1 MSNTILS
8 KCKCGG
14 EILIYNN
21 LYKCTKCDI
30 KIWKHSFS
38 REFKDN
44 EIKKL
49 LKGDT
54 LLLKGFKSS
63 NNNLYNTKVKLE
75 DGKLKLI
82 FDDET
87 TSTTMFLCSCGGEVT
102 KINGGY
108 KCKKCEHIVW
118 ERFMNKLLTFAQIK
132 RLFKGNSLKLN
143 NLKSQR
149 GNIFNAEIF
158 YIEKE
163 LSLEYLR

>member
-1 MSNTILS
+1 MARDILS

-14 EILIYNN
+14 DIIIYDN
-21 LYKCTKCDI
+21 LYECKECQL
-30 KIWKHSFS
+30 KIWKHCFG

-44 EIKKL
+44 EVKKL

-54 LLLKGFKSS
+54 FLVKGLKSS
-63 NNNLYNTKVKLE
+63 NNTLYDTKVHLE

-82 FDDET
+82 FDENT
-87 TSTTMFLCSCGGEVT
+87 KSTTMFLCQCGGEVI

-108 KCKKCEHIVW
+108 RCQSCEHIVW
-118 ERFMNKLLTFAQIK
+118 ERFMNKMLTFQQIK

-143 NLKSQR
+143 NLKSKR

-158 YIEKE
+158 YSEKE
-163 LSLEYLR
+163 LSLEYL